1 MDVTDDRSL
10 ASKLRKAVSEVG
22 VPEVVVYNVVRIKCS
37 KFGEYSPAELLED
50 FKFPNLGLY
59 ITASVLVPH
68 LQAMARSHPE
78 AHPALFVTSSALIYQ
93 PITPMFSMSMAQA
106 AQASLVKM
114 LAKDNAGVVHVALMM
129 AREVGD
135 LDDPSDIAAKF
146 WELYEQKKGSWEVE
160 IKCGW

>member
-1 MDVTDDRSL
+1 
-10 ASKLRKAVSEVG
+10 
-22 VPEVVVYNVVRIKCS
+22 
-37 KFGEYSPAELLED
+37 
-50 FKFPNLGLY
+50 
-59 ITASVLVPH
+59 
-68 LQAMARSHPE
+68 
-78 AHPALFVTSSALIYQ
+78 
-93 PITPMFSMSMAQA
+93 MFSMSMAQA